1 MNSYLIENFETLKN
15 DEDYIKLL
23 YKCYKNLYNNTPTD
37 KYPEYD
43 NENNIHY
50 YSKIILKQ
58 WLEKIYGL
66 QYYIEFEYPITK
78 NSVKKNIVKK
88 YGINPSRSDI
98 HLLLNEVLVSR
109 VDVVV
114 FNKSDDIPVAY
125 YEVVNTSACKP
136 EKIEKMKNLNVKD
149 LYEIDCKFIINFKK
163 NRLPPKEKLEANMKK
178 LL

>member
-1 MNSYLIENFETLKN
+1 MNSYLIENFETKKN

-23 YKCYKNLYNNTPTD
+23 MKCYKNLYDKTSMD

-50 YSKIILKQ
+50 YSKEILKG
-58 WLEKIYGL
+58 WLEQMYPNDC
-66 QYYIEFEYPITK
+66 YIQLEYPITK
-78 NSVKKNIVKK
+78 SSVKKDIIKK
-88 YGINPSRSDI
+88 YGLNPTRSDI

-114 FNKSDDIPVAY
+114 FNSDEIPIAY
-125 YEVVNTSACKP
+125 YECVNTSKCKP
-136 EKIEKMKNLNVKD
+136 DKIERMKNLNVKD
-149 LYEIDCKFIINFKK
+149 LYEIDCQFIINFKK
-163 NRLPPKEKLEANMKK
+163 KRLPPKEKLEPQLKK